1 MRTLDF
7 KDVVYGT
14 AQLAGLDRDNLP
26 GHFFKQ
32 VRDFANTRLAIAW
45 ETEYWPET
53 MKIVERTVT
62 TSNDISTMDYPTD
75 AGEVLEIYSK
85 NPKKTTNLDFV
96 SYVLHDTGADSD
108 DNVGKSVVVYSTTT
122 PLFMEYKKARPELIG
137 DVNVTTALVQG
148 DQIYSDGNFWEAKT
162 ARNAGTHQPIES
174 DGTVDSTNWSKIL
187 IPKIFQN
194 YLIRGIYSD
203 YLRANGQ
210 LEAAS
215 IEDNNANGML
225 VMESDKLYR
234 QQGQVRTTKMVTY

>member
-1 MRTLDF
+1 M
-7 KDVVYGT
+7 
-14 AQLAGLDRDNLP
+14 
-26 GHFFKQ
+26 
-32 VRDFANTRLAIAW
+32 
-45 ETEYWPET
+45 
-53 MKIVERTVT
+53 
-62 TSNDISTMDYPTD
+62 
-75 AGEVLEIYSK
+75 EIYSK
-85 NPKKTTNLDFV
+85 NPKKTTNLDVV

-122 PLFMEYKKARPELIG
+122 PLFMEYKKARPDLTG
-137 DVNVTTALVQG
+137 DVYVATSYSSGVQV
-148 DQIYSDGNFWEAKT
+148 YYNGNFYT
-162 ARNAGTHQPIES
+162 ANT
-174 DGTVDSTNWSKIL
+174 STASSFTASEWDKVN

>member
-85 NPKKTTNLDFV
+85 NPKKTTNLDIV

-122 PLFMEYKKARPELIG
+122 PLFMEYKKARPDLTG
-137 DVNVTTALVQG
+137 DVYVADTSYSSGVQV
-148 DQIYSDGNFWEAKT
+148 YYNGNFYT
-162 ARNAGTHQPIES
+162 ANT
-174 DGTVDSTNWSKIL
+174 STASSFTASEWDKVN